1 MHAETKQKRN
11 NYAETCTIIFF
22 GQAGLI
28 ETLKI
33 FRTVSEVYLQKKII
47 CRSKNTWM
55 GAYRGIGSRWDT
67 YRMFH

>member
-11 NYAETCTIIFF
+11 NNAETCTIIFF

-33 FRTVSEVYLQKKII
+33 FRTVSEVYLQKKNHLQV
-47 CRSKNTWM
+47 KKHM
-55 GAYRGIGSRWDT
+55 DGSL
-67 YRMFH
+67 